1 MVNDGLGGHH
11 QTISLSL
18 QRGKHN
24 TAEQSP
30 LMVQNAV
37 AAVLNGNGAPF
48 AVFLVDENV
57 RISGATEQI
66 SAWFQGPDY
75 WACVSP
81 VMSAAPGHRCDVL
94 CSEDEDLEK
103 RCCEAFTAVRQYEEN
118 HKHISSLS
126 SQTLDIRPQHVKCA
140 LAYGSRFGFKEETIQ
155 DALLLFDRVVAT
167 GLEYEQ
173 KDAQLIVCVCIL
185 MVGRLCEDHGILQC
199 PDSLPELTG
208 FSTATVSAMESRVRS
223 TLGDDIRAISTLRII
238 LLFLER
244 IGTVDE
250 RTDIAIRS
258 LVQQMLPNSSFLQY
272 RPSVVGA
279 AVLFSVR
286 KQQGLYPFWPS
297 ALMHMTGYSPRK
309 DGAFADCIKLIDCLN
324 ETPRQASL
332 DG

>member
-1 MVNDGLGGHH
+1 MNDGLGGHH
-11 QTISLSL
+11 QTLSLTL

-37 AAVLNGNGAPF
+37 SAVLNGNGAPF

-57 RISGATEQI
+57 RISVGMEQI

-94 CSEDEDLEK
+94 CSEDEELEK

-118 HKHISSLS
+118 HKHISSLT
-126 SQTLDIRPQHVKCA
+126 SQTLDIWPQHVKWA

-155 DALLLFDRVVAT
+155 DALLLFDRLIAS
-167 GLEYEQ
+167 GFDYEP
-173 KDAQLIVCVCIL
+173 KDAQLTICVCIL
-185 MVGRLCEDHGILQC
+185 MVGQLCEEHGMLQC
-199 PDSLPELTG
+199 PESLPEITG
-208 FSTATVSAMESRVRS
+208 FSTPKVASMENSIR
-223 TLGDDIRAISTLRII
+223 TALGDDIRSISTLRII
-238 LLFLER
+238 FLFLER
-244 IGTVDE
+244 IGTANE
-250 RTDIAIRS
+250 RTDIGIRS

-272 RPSVVGA
+272 QPSMVAA

-286 KQQGLYPFWPS
+286 KQQGLYPFWPAS
-297 ALMHMTGYSPRK
+297 LTQMTGYSPSK
-309 DGAFADCIKLIDCLN
+309 DGAFANCINLIKHLN
-324 ETPRQASL
+324 ENTSQSSL
-332 DG
+332 DM